1 MARRHYHLPS
11 LTSLNTFES
20 CARQV
25 SFKLA
30 SRELGVTLGAVSR
43 QIKQLEG
50 ELGCKLFVRNQRG
63 VALTQ
68 EGQKLQNSLSA
79 SFSNIANVCR
89 SIELR
94 GYRSD
99 VTIAAT
105 TAFASL
111 WLMPRLGKFWDTHKD
126 IIINHA
132 ISDHANDVVYQ
143 QSDLR
148 IRYGTGEWPGETS
161 AILFNDVIY
170 PVCGQ
175 QLLAGKSINEP
186 VELLQYPL
194 LQLDGLDPQ
203 WSTWEDWMQQWGLE
217 AGNNS
222 FRRFTN
228 YLIALQAAEGNQG
241 ISLGWHRLVAPLI
254 ESGKLHRI
262 AHWEIPAPCAFYLTW
277 DTQRELSRDAGLL
290 RQWLLNMA
298 EAEDQ
303 HSVNTT
309 PTVNQIE
316 QR

>member
-50 ELGCKLFVRNQRG
+50 ELGCGLFIRNQRG
-63 VALTQ
+63 VTLTQ
-68 EGQKLQNSLSA
+68 EGMELQNSLSA
-79 SFSNIANVCR
+79 SFSNIANACR
-89 SIELR
+89 SIQLR
-94 GYRSD
+94 GYQSN

-111 WLMPRLGKFWDTHKD
+111 WLMPRLSEFWDTHKN

-132 ISDHANDVVYQ
+132 ISDNANDVVYQ
-143 QSDLR
+143 QSDIR
-148 IRYGTGEWPGETS
+148 IRYGAGEWPGETS
-161 AILFNDVIY
+161 VILFKDVIY

-175 QLLAGKSINEP
+175 DLLKGKKISDPIQ
-186 VELLQYPL
+186 LLQYPL

-203 WSTWEDWMQQWGLE
+203 WSTWEEWMSQWGVDDCKT
-217 AGNNS
+217 N

-228 YLIALQAAEGNQG
+228 YLIALQAAEKNQG
-241 ISLGWHRLVAPLI
+241 VSLGWHSLVEPLI
-254 ESGKLHRI
+254 KDGKLMRI
-262 AHWEIPAPCAFYLTW
+262 GKWEIPAPCAFYLTW
-277 DTQRELSRDAGLL
+277 DTQGELSQDAKLL
-290 RQWLLNMA
+290 QQWLL
-298 EAEDQ
+298 
-303 HSVNTT
+303 TT
-309 PTVNQIE
+309 VSFF
-316 QR
+316 